1 MIKKHYICNKKTTMK
16 NYDEIKDYIIEYSVH
31 KKSAVV
37 IFAGADNFEELPN
50 HDDLE
55 RLLKINLEEAK
66 QIYCEQIKN
75 NAKSFDPDFVKYY
88 LTDLGFDG
96 EITTRPLQVEIVDFD
111 YEKFKNENN

>member
-1 MIKKHYICNKKTTMK
+1 MK

-88 LTDLGFDG
+88 LTDLDFDG

-111 YEKFKNENN
+111 YEKLKNENN